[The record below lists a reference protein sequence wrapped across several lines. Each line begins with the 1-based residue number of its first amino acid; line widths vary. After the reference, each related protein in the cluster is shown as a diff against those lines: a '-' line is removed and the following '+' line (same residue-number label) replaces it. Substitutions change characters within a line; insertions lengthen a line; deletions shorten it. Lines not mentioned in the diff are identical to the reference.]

1 MMAQIKTYAE
11 LRHLNCN
18 RRSSM
23 GSDIGLIIGAWILT
37 GAIDRY
43 IAVLKQIHGIK
54 EDKKKEK

>member
-1 MMAQIKTYAE
+1 
-11 LRHLNCN
+11 
-18 RRSSM
+18 M

-54 EDKKKEK
+54 ENKKKEK